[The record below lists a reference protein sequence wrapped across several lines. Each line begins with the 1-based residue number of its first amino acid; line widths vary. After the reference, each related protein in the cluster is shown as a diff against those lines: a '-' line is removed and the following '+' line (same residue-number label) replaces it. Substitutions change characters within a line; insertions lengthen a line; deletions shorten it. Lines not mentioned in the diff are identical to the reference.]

1 MVIDYRALNEKT
13 IGDAYPLPNITE
25 ILDQLGSAKYF
36 SVFDLAS
43 GFHQIPMHESHA
55 GKTAFSTPHGHYEFN
70 RMPFGLKNA
79 PATFQRLMDQVLSGL
94 QGNELFVYLDDIVLY
109 ASSLKEHEVKFNKLA
124 ERLKKANLKLQP
136 DKCEFLRK
144 EVGYLG
150 HIISDQGLAE
160 YEYEVKYKA
169 GKINANADALSR
181 NPIHILPTTAEEGEN
196 ARVLPIEGVNKIV
209 SDSEE
214 SLFNC
219 TPKPVQVDRQNHSS
233 NSADEAPQ
241 TPSDESDESG
251 YTETDSSSSDS
262 DSYIFDNPNETAAT
276 KNLTGPR
283 IIEIPD
289 NFATRRDNLVV
300 FITQQGA
307 PIDTGARMLQ
317 ETQSLPLIRDAA
329 LARAK
334 VNKSGSKYIISL
346 VIKERLSEITERIIV
361 KEALRSLL
369 DVVTELGLQSISIA
383 KGNVDNVPWEVI
395 HSLLT
400 RILDKTNLKIFTCS
414 NKITI
419 PPNEDRLRIL
429 EENHCSAIGGH
440 KGITKTFNRVKKRY
454 NWAGMKADIQSF
466 IRNCRSCQLKKLVRV
481 KTKQPMVLTDT
492 PDSAFDKV
500 SMDIM
505 GPLPTTRSGNNYI
518 LTIQDLL
525 TKYSL
530 ALPLKHAGAIDVADA
545 FTNEFICTFGAP
557 KAILTD
563 QGSHFLNSLMRNV
576 ARKFKIRH
584 FRTTAYRPQSNGSV
598 ERSHQV
604 LWEYL
609 KHYVDKTNEWDTYL
623 RLASFSYNTSVHE
636 GTQFTPHELVFA
648 ISRHKT
654 RIVHADKL
662 KFSPHQAPTLITTP
676 PQSSSSQQL

>member
-1 MVIDYRALNEKT
+1 
-13 IGDAYPLPNITE
+13 
-25 ILDQLGSAKYF
+25 
-36 SVFDLAS
+36 
-43 GFHQIPMHESHA
+43 MHESHA

-150 HIISDQGLAE
+150 HIISDQGKEQESAFVQLREALCTEPILQYPDFTKPFVVTTDASGHAIGGILSQGPIGKDLPISYTSRLLNAAEKNYSTIEKELLAILAE

-181 NPIHILPTTAEEGEN
+181 NPIHILPTAAEEGEN
-196 ARVLPIEGVNKIV
+196 ARVLPIEGKIV

-219 TPKPVQVDRQNHSS
+219 TPKPAQVDRQNHSS

-289 NFATRRDNLVV
+289 NFATRRDNL
-300 FITQQGA
+300 
-307 PIDTGARMLQ
+307 
-317 ETQSLPLIRDAA
+317 
-329 LARAK
+329 
-334 VNKSGSKYIISL
+334 
-346 VIKERLSEITERIIV
+346 
-361 KEALRSLL
+361 
-369 DVVTELGLQSISIA
+369 
-383 KGNVDNVPWEVI
+383 
-395 HSLLT
+395 
-400 RILDKTNLKIFTCS
+400 
-414 NKITI
+414 
-419 PPNEDRLRIL
+419 
-429 EENHCSAIGGH
+429 
-440 KGITKTFNRVKKRY
+440 
-454 NWAGMKADIQSF
+454 
-466 IRNCRSCQLKKLVRV
+466 LKKLVRV

-604 LWEYL
+604 LWEY
-609 KHYVDKTNEWDTYL
+609 
-623 RLASFSYNTSVHE
+623 
-636 GTQFTPHELVFA
+636 
-648 ISRHKT
+648 
-654 RIVHADKL
+654 
-662 KFSPHQAPTLITTP
+662 
-676 PQSSSSQQL
+676 